1 MFERFTPQAR
11 QVVVCAQEEAG
22 SLQHRYVGTEHLL
35 LALLN
40 PASGIPFAVLRDA
53 GVTRENV
60 SVDLARL
67 LADAPRTVQEAL
79 SEADAVALEAIGIDL
94 DAVRAKLEET
104 FGPGALSPE
113 PDPPRGWLGR
123 RRKRARKGS
132 YGHRPVTPR
141 LKKVLELSLREALA
155 LKHGYIGSE
164 HMLLGLVREGGG
176 LAAKLLTD
184 RGARLE
190 DVRERTITALRRA
203 A

>member
-60 SVDLARL
+60 IADLSRV
-67 LADAPRTVQEAL
+67 LADAPGTL
-79 SEADAVALEAIGIDL
+79 SEEDAVALEAIGIDL

>member
-1 MFERFTPQAR
+1 MFERFTIQAR
-11 QVVVCAQEEAG
+11 EVVVSAQEEAG
-22 SLQHRYVGTEHLL
+22 SLHHRYVGTEHLL

-60 SVDLARL
+60 SADLARL
-67 LADAPRTVQEAL
+67 LADAPGTL
-79 SEADAVALEAIGIDL
+79 SEADAAALEAIGIDL

-123 RRKRARKGS
+123 RRKRASKGS
-132 YGHRPVTPR
+132 YGHRPVSPR
-141 LKKVLELSLREALA
+141 VKKVLELSLREALA
-155 LKHGYIGSE
+155 LKNGYIGSE
-164 HMLLGLVREGGG
+164 HILLGLVREGGG

-184 RGARLE
+184 RGVRLE
-190 DVRERTITALRRA
+190 DIRERTITALRRA